1 MEDNQH
7 PVLTNLRRQI
17 ELLEFEVKSLRSDND
32 RIKQDYANDVENV
45 RMILLDALSIEQSKD
60 VDVNILANSIADV
73 FALSLLKEITVSIS
87 LTAEATLLVPSN
99 FDVDSLSI
107 EDVRM
112 DAFNTEVEDFTVHSF
127 EVDNIEEI

>member
-17 ELLEFEVKSLRSDND
+17 ELLEFEVKSLRNDND
-32 RIKQDYANDVENV
+32 RIKQDYSQDVENV
-45 RMILLDALSIEQSKD
+45 RLILLDALSIEQSED

>member
-32 RIKQDYANDVENV
+32 RIRQDYANDVENV
-45 RMILLDALSIEQSKD
+45 RLILLDALSIEQSQD

-99 FDVDSLSI
+99 FDVDNLSI

>member
-1 MEDNQH
+1 
-7 PVLTNLRRQI
+7 
-17 ELLEFEVKSLRSDND
+17 
-32 RIKQDYANDVENV
+32 
-45 RMILLDALSIEQSKD
+45 LDALSIEQSKD

-99 FDVDSLSI
+99 FDVDNLSI

>member
-17 ELLEFEVKSLRSDND
+17 ELLEFEVKSLRNDND

-45 RMILLDALSIEQSKD
+45 RLILLDALSIEQSED

-99 FDVDSLSI
+99 FDVDNLSI

>member
-17 ELLEFEVKSLRSDND
+17 ELLEFEVKSLRNDND
-32 RIKQDYANDVENV
+32 RIKQDYSQDVENV
-45 RMILLDALSIEQSKD
+45 RLILLDALSIEQSED

-127 EVDNIEEI
+127 EVDNIEKI

>member
-45 RMILLDALSIEQSKD
+45 RLILLDALSIEQSED

-99 FDVDSLSI
+99 FDVDNLSI

>member
-45 RMILLDALSIEQSKD
+45 RLILLDALSIEQSED

-99 FDVDSLSI
+99 FNVDNLSI

>member
-32 RIKQDYANDVENV
+32 RIKQDYAQDVENV
-45 RMILLDALSIEQSKD
+45 RLILLDALSIEQSED

-73 FALSLLKEITVSIS
+73 FALSLLKEITISVS

-99 FDVDSLSI
+99 FDVDGLSI

-112 DAFNTEVEDFTVHSF
+112 DAFNSEVEDFTVHSF

>member
-17 ELLEFEVKSLRSDND
+17 ELLEFEVKSLRNDND
-32 RIKQDYANDVENV
+32 RIKQDYYQDVENV
-45 RMILLDALSIEQSKD
+45 RLILLDALSIEQSKD